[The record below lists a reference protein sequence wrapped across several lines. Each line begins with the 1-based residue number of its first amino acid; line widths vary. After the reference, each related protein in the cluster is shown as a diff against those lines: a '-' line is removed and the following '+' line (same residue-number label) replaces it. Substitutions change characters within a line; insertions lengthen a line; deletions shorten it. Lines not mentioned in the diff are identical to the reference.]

1 MQEQEPQPISHGERR
16 LRVQRVTRIARD
28 LGFVGR
34 IEYRHVLSRAGGA
47 QFGLGPTP
55 SNDLLVV
62 YADAFDRDV
71 DPEDYSLEAIIG
83 HERGHQMLCR
93 DPRLGRLMMQ
103 LSQGTEEIV
112 ASLIGSLL
120 VSDLRD
126 RRTLVANAIGE
137 AISRGPEATHAAR
150 LVGHVRSHLEELL

>member
-1 MQEQEPQPISHGERR
+1 MQEKEPRSISPDERR
-16 LRVQRVTRIARD
+16 LRTQRVTRIAREF
-28 LGFVGR
+28 GFVGR

-62 YADAFDRDV
+62 YADAFERDA
-71 DPEDYSLEAIIG
+71 DPDDFSLESIIA

-93 DPRLGRLMMQ
+93 DARLGGITTL

-120 VSDLRD
+120 VSDLRE
-126 RRTLVANAIGE
+126 RRTLVAKAIGE
-137 AISRGPEATHAAR
+137 AISRGLEATHAAA
-150 LVGHVRSHLEELL
+150 LVGHVRSHLEKLL

>member
-1 MQEQEPQPISHGERR
+1 M
-16 LRVQRVTRIARD
+16 TRIARE
-28 LGFVGR
+28 LGFVGGV
-34 IEYRHVLSRAGGA
+34 EYRHVLSRAGGA

-62 YADAFDRDV
+62 YADAFDRDE

-103 LSQGTEEIV
+103 LSQRTEEIV
-112 ASLIGSLL
+112 ASLIASLL

-126 RRTLVANAIGE
+126 QRTLVAKAIGE
-137 AISRGPEATHAAR
+137 AITRGLEATHAAR
-150 LVGHVRSHLEELL
+150 LVGHVRSHLAKLL